1 MNVTLK
7 LEGHVP
13 AKKNL
18 WKRSKRGVYIDTKV
32 ASQIDK
38 LTIQAA
44 EQWRQREPAIHPDM
58 TVQFYVKDRRPDLD
72 NKSTTIWDC
81 LRNAGVIRND
91 SVKWFNGKL
100 TLLPAILDKDERVV
114 IEVNYDS
121 QRVASKTAAS
131 KTADPAQVPTRRSGE
146 AGTGCH

>member
-1 MNVTLK
+1 MKLTLT
-7 LEGHVP
+7 LTGP
-13 AKKNL
+13 CPGKKNL
-18 WKRSKRGVYIDTKV
+18 WKRSKRGVYIDKDV
-32 ASQIDK
+32 AAQLQS
-38 LTIQAA
+38 LTLQAA

-114 IEVNYDS
+114 IEVICKENITS
-121 QRVASKTAAS
+121 QQRSRPLLGSK
-131 KTADPAQVPTRRSGE
+131 R
-146 AGTGCH
+146 GTV